1 MGFASF
7 LSGGFTTM
15 AVINPPEKKLANRT
29 SVCNGLPIGEPYFSN
44 YLNHPKGSDEF
55 PVGPARNSTQ
65 GCFAHDLH
73 FEDLIDA

>member
-1 MGFASF
+1 MLNRKVFKSTNRELC
-7 LSGGFTTM
+7 LS
-15 AVINPPEKKLANRT
+15 
-29 SVCNGLPIGEPYFSN
+29 NGFSN
-44 YLNHPKGSDEF
+44 YLNGLKGSDEF

>member
-1 MGFASF
+1 MVHNSVN
-7 LSGGFTTM
+7 TTFHTLLY
-15 AVINPPEKKLANRT
+15 VISLWSEQWL
-29 SVCNGLPIGEPYFSN
+29 VLGELDFSN
-44 YLNHPKGSDEF
+44 YLNDSKGSDEF

>member
-1 MGFASF
+1 MLNRKVFKSTNRELC
-7 LSGGFTTM
+7 LS
-15 AVINPPEKKLANRT
+15 
-29 SVCNGLPIGEPYFSN
+29 NGFSN
-44 YLNHPKGSDEF
+44 YLNSLKGSDEF

>member
-1 MGFASF
+1 MHRGAFCQFSF
-7 LSGGFTTM
+7 T
-15 AVINPPEKKLANRT
+15 AIVVNPPEKNWQIAHL
-29 SVCNGLPIGEPYFSN
+29 CNGLPIGEPDFSN
-44 YLNHPKGSDEF
+44 YLNDPKGSDEF

>member
-1 MGFASF
+1 MVETDLQAI
-7 LSGGFTTM
+7 LAEQHLLCTM
-15 AVINPPEKKLANRT
+15 Y
-29 SVCNGLPIGEPYFSN
+29 CN
-44 YLNHPKGSDEF
+44 YLNSLKGSDEF

>member
-1 MGFASF
+1 MVVTLSDVRSKTGNNAF
-7 LSGGFTTM
+7 LIFS
-15 AVINPPEKKLANRT
+15 L
-29 SVCNGLPIGEPYFSN
+29 GELDFSN
-44 YLNHPKGSDEF
+44 NLSDPKGSDEF

>member
-1 MGFASF
+1 M
-7 LSGGFTTM
+7 TTLIRE
-15 AVINPPEKKLANRT
+15 VFKSTFNRELCM
-29 SVCNGLPIGEPYFSN
+29 SNDFSN
-44 YLNHPKGSDEF
+44 YLNDPKGSDEF